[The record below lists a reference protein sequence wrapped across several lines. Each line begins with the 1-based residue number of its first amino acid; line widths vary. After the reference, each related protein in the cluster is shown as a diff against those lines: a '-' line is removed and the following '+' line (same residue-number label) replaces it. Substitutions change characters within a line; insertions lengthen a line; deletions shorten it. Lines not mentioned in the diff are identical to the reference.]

1 MDDAV
6 VLDKLDTLQRCVER
20 IKKKTPLDAASLTRD
35 IDAQDIIAVNLERAV
50 QACVDIAARLVAA
63 HNRPSP
69 ETMAASFD
77 SLSELGLLP
86 PALAVKMKKVVGFR
100 NIAVHAYK
108 QIDWTI
114 VYYLITQRLDD
125 FNLFSK
131 HVIDIRR

>member
-1 MDDAV
+1 
-6 VLDKLDTLQRCVER
+6 
-20 IKKKTPLDAASLTRD
+20 
-35 IDAQDIIAVNLERAV
+35 
-50 QACVDIAARLVAA
+50 
-63 HNRPSP
+63 
-69 ETMAASFD
+69 
-77 SLSELGLLP
+77 
-86 PALAVKMKKVVGFR
+86 MKKVVGFR